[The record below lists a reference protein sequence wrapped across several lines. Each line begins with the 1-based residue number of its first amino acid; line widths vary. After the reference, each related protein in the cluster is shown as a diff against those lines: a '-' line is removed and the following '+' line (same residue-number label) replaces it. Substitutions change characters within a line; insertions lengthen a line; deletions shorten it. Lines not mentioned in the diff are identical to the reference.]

1 MRSEFKNKVLTI
13 YLEGS
18 IDSNNSVL
26 VEKEIFSLI
35 TDDVSS
41 VILDATN
48 LDYISSAGLRVV
60 LKIKKFRNDTSLIE
74 VNNDVYSIFDMTGFT
89 ELLEVRKKYRVL
101 SVDGCEVIGE
111 GANGIVYRINDD
123 TIVKVYKNPDA
134 IEEVKNEISL
144 ARKAFVL
151 GVPTAIPYDIVK
163 VGDLYGSVFELLS
176 SKSFAELLIED
187 TNNLDNIVK
196 ESVDILKKLHKI
208 EPKKDDFPSIKAEF
222 LSRLRIGKAIL
233 DDETYN
239 KLEKLL
245 NDIPD
250 SPTLVHGDYH
260 LKNILKQI
268 DNSLLIDM
276 DTLSIGHPIFEF
288 AQIYAT
294 YIGFSMIEHNSF
306 QKFFKI
312 DEHYKNDLFYNT
324 LHYYFDDKDE
334 AFINDIIDKA
344 RILSAIRFLKKATKP
359 NDKFRDSTRKF
370 CLDSFKEVLPRID
383 KLYY

>member
-1 MRSEFKNKVLTI
+1 MKSEYNNNILTV

-18 IDSNNSVL
+18 IDSNNSPL
-26 VEKEIFSLI
+26 VEREILSLI
-35 TDDVSS
+35 DSNTTSI
-41 VILDATN
+41 ILNASN
-48 LDYISSAGLRVV
+48 LEYISSAGLRVV
-60 LKIKKFRNDTSLIE
+60 LKIKKLIDNTSLIE

-89 ELLEVRKKYRVL
+89 ELLEVRKRYRVL
-101 SVDGCEVIGE
+101 SVEGCAVIGE

-134 IEEVKNEISL
+134 LDEVKNEISL

-163 VGDLYGSVFELLS
+163 VGNLYGSVFELLC

-187 TNNLDNIVK
+187 LSRLYSLVK
-196 ESVDILKKLHKI
+196 ESVDILKKLHDI
-208 EPKKDDFPSIKAEF
+208 EPKRGDFPSIKAEF
-222 LSRLRIGKAIL
+222 LGRLKRGKSIL
-233 DDETYN
+233 DEETYN
-239 KLEKLL
+239 KLESLL

-250 SPTLVHGDYH
+250 TPNLVHGDYH
-260 LKNILKQI
+260 LKNILKQV

-312 DEHYKNDLFYNT
+312 DEHYKNDLFYGT
-324 LHYYFDDKDE
+324 LHYYFNDKDE
-334 AFINDIIDKA
+334 AFINSIIDKA

-359 NDKFRDSTRKF
+359 NDKFMESTRKF

>member
-1 MRSEFKNKVLTI
+1 MKSEYKNNELTV

-18 IDSNNSVL
+18 IDSNNSPL
-26 VEKEIFSLI
+26 VEKEILSLI
-35 TDDVSS
+35 DGNTTSI
-41 VILDATN
+41 ILNASN
-48 LDYISSAGLRVV
+48 LNYISSAGLRVV
-60 LKIKKFRNDTSLIE
+60 LKIKKIVDNTSFIE

-101 SVDGCEVIGE
+101 SVDGCAVIGE

-134 IEEVKNEISL
+134 LDEVKNEISL

-163 VGDLYGSVFELLS
+163 VGDLYGSVFELLC

-187 TNNLDNIVK
+187 LNRLDSLVK
-196 ESVDILKKLHKI
+196 ESVDILKKLHEI
-208 EPKKDDFPSIKAEF
+208 EPKKGDFPSIKTDF
-222 LSRLRIGKAIL
+222 LRRLEKGKNIL

-239 KLEKLL
+239 KLENLL

-250 SPTLVHGDYH
+250 TPNLVHGDYH
-260 LKNILKQI
+260 LKNILKQS
-268 DNSLLIDM
+268 DSSLLIDM

-294 YIGFSMIEHNSF
+294 YIGFSMIDYNSF

-312 DEHYKNDLFYNT
+312 DEHYKNDLFYGT
-324 LHYYFDDKDE
+324 LHYYFNDKDE

-344 RILSAIRFLKKATKP
+344 RILCAIRFLKKASNP
-359 NDKFRDSTRKF
+359 NNKLVDSTRKF

>member
-1 MRSEFKNKVLTI
+1 MKSEYNNNILTV

-18 IDSNNSVL
+18 IDSNNSPL
-26 VEKEIFSLI
+26 VEREILSLI
-35 TDDVSS
+35 DGNTTT
-41 VILDATN
+41 VILDASK

-60 LKIKKFRNDTSLIE
+60 LKIKKLVNNTSLIE
-74 VNNDVYSIFDMTGFT
+74 VNNDVYNIFDMTGFT

-101 SVDGCEVIGE
+101 SVEGCAVIGE

-123 TIVKVYKNPDA
+123 TIVKVYKNKDA
-134 IEEVKNEISL
+134 LDEVKNEISL

-163 VGDLYGSVFELLS
+163 VGNLYGSVFELLS

-187 TNNLDNIVK
+187 LSRLDSLVK
-196 ESVDILKKLHKI
+196 ESVDILKKLHDI
-208 EPKKDDFPSIKAEF
+208 EPKRGDFPSIKAEF
-222 LSRLRIGKAIL
+222 LGRLKRGKSIL
-233 DDETYN
+233 DEETYN
-239 KLEKLL
+239 KLESLL

-250 SPTLVHGDYH
+250 TPNLVHGDYH
-260 LKNILKQI
+260 LKNILKQV

-312 DEHYKNDLFYNT
+312 DEHYKNDLFYGT
-324 LHYYFDDKDE
+324 LHYYFNDKDE
-334 AFINDIIDKA
+334 AFINSIIDKA

-359 NDKFRDSTRKF
+359 NDKFMESTRKF